1 MPQNSFRAGDPW
13 VVVAENTCVFLV
25 SGRIRA
31 DLAEI
36 QIIACVSRLQQHNA
50 EFAVEPFL
58 DALERFF
65 GFACFPADP
74 GHDTHSLRLDED
86 LPLGAVLTA
95 DGRAERVVGSAEPCA
110 VPARVQHRFFH
121 RIRRSGCLCRFRV
134 QTEMAADIGVS
145 PAVFDKHSG
154 DEHGLRDRAFA
165 GAGDLE
171 ALAGVGGEAVEIQ
184 TVVPVGS
191 ADERQSVR
199 AEVCADEPEAAAQ
212 VLYERRGIVRVTV
225 KRNAF
230 IQYRPVTCFA
240 QVSVHARD
248 QPQRVVVEPAADCK
262 ISLLR
267 ERLILM
273 IGAAVRE
280 LRGGDIQNALP
291 RPFRNDMHEAQQVLT
306 RIAEAHAAPHATFE
320 VAG

>member
-1 MPQNSFRAGDPW
+1 MRRPSP
-13 VVVAENTCVFLV
+13 C
-25 SGRIRA
+25 
-31 DLAEI
+31 
-36 QIIACVSRLQQHNA
+36 
-50 EFAVEPFL
+50 
-58 DALERFF
+58 
-65 GFACFPADP
+65 PAP
-74 GHDTHSLRLDED
+74 
-86 LPLGAVLTA
+86 
-95 DGRAERVVGSAEPCA
+95 
-110 VPARVQHRFFH
+110 FFH

-212 VLYERRGIVRVTV
+212 MLHERRGIVRVTV

-306 RIAEAHAAPHATFE
+306 RIAEAHAAPHAAFE